1 MTPAGLSHRRAIIV
15 GAGQSGLAVAAALI
29 GQGLRPQQ
37 DFVMIDAAPA
47 GQRSWS
53 SRWHSLTLLSDAGH
67 SALPHHR
74 IPGDPARHL
83 RGDEIADYLDDVQ
96 RQRGV
101 KPVWDVRATR
111 VERRG
116 TGPTLQLSTTVGDVQ
131 TRNVV
136 CAAGAAAHPR
146 VPAWAASLQLPGA
159 MMHSGDYRYP
169 RQIPPGDV
177 LIVGGGNSGVQI
189 ARDLLGSHTVTL
201 SVRAHRG
208 HLPLA
213 AFPAEG
219 RARAWL
225 RRRRPEPVF
234 GDSYQKLRRAGVRVT
249 PEVTGADSGTV
260 MLADGTRIAPRSVV
274 LATGFEPADDWLPDP
289 VRTTPARFPSTA
301 MPGLFVA
308 GIPRYSRPGADTLDK
323 VSRDATVIARKIADR
338 P

>member
-67 SALPHHR
+67 SALPQHR

-96 RQRGV
+96 RQLGV
-101 KPVWDVRATR
+101 KPVWDVRATS

-136 CAAGAAAHPR
+136 CAAGAAAHQR

-177 LIVGGGNSGVQI
+177 LIVGGEQRRSDRPRSSRIPHGHT
-189 ARDLLGSHTVTL
+189 LGTRPPRPPAAVC
-201 SVRAHRG
+201 
-208 HLPLA
+208 LP
-213 AFPAEG
+213 
-219 RARAWL
+219 
-225 RRRRPEPVF
+225 RRRRTRKAVVPSTAARARVRRQLPAAASRRRPRNAG
-234 GDSYQKLRRAGVRVT
+234 GDRCG
-249 PEVTGADSGTV
+249 SGTV
-260 MLADGTRIAPRSVV
+260 MLADGTRVAPRSVV

-323 VSRDATVIARKIADR
+323 VSRDATVIARRIADR

>member
-1 MTPAGLSHRRAIIV
+1 M
-15 GAGQSGLAVAAALI
+15 
-29 GQGLRPQQ
+29 
-37 DFVMIDAAPA
+37 
-47 GQRSWS
+47 
-53 SRWHSLTLLSDAGH
+53 
-67 SALPHHR
+67 
-74 IPGDPARHL
+74 
-83 RGDEIADYLDDVQ
+83 
-96 RQRGV
+96 
-101 KPVWDVRATR
+101 
-111 VERRG
+111 ERRG

-260 MLADGTRIAPRSVV
+260 MLADGTRIAPPFGGPRYRLRARRR
-274 LATGFEPADDWLPDP
+274 LAPRPRAHHTGMIP
-289 VRTTPARFPSTA
+289 VHSHARAVRRGHPPVQQTRRGHA
-301 MPGLFVA
+301 RQGVA
-308 GIPRYSRPGADTLDK
+308 GCHGHRTEDRRPALKPDVNQARAPPMSDVSDTGIRIAGMTT
-323 VSRDATVIARKIADR
+323 VSARDASRGFSALLDHVEHGEEYTVVRDGKVIARIVPATTHTVAGFLARRAGRPPLDEDFAADAVSAGDLLAVDAGD
-338 P
+338 PWHD